1 MLSRLSAILESID
14 DGGALLVLPGS
25 HAGTEQAYDVLVP
38 AYLREGLASRA
49 GGIVTLYTI
58 QSFESPDGGSSFAPR
73 LIGFTTPDERRFF
86 ELLTTVK
93 GVGTKKA
100 LRALASPVGDVARAI
115 TLRDASALAKL
126 PGIGKRLAET
136 IIAELHGKVEGFLS
150 AGLNAAER
158 AAAAPSASEPM
169 RQAVAALVRLG
180 ESEADAQRLVRRAL
194 EDQPALA
201 SADELVSAALGAR

>member
-1 MLSRLSAILESID
+1 MTAPFAKLSACAFA
-14 DGGALLVLPGS
+14 ALSLSACVSAPSGPSVLVLPGS

-115 TLRDASALAKL
+115 TLRDA
-126 PGIGKRLAET
+126 IRDAET
-136 IIAELHGKVEGFLS
+136 E
-150 AGLNAAER
+150 
-158 AAAAPSASEPM
+158 AP
-169 RQAVAALVRLG
+169 
-180 ESEADAQRLVRRAL
+180 
-194 EDQPALA
+194 
-201 SADELVSAALGAR
+201 